1 MDYLEKDIKAK
12 LQKSDRINHVDDPYF
27 RTQIDR
33 NSSSPDPE
41 TGIWFAQHVCVS
53 PDFALN
59 AKLPKN
65 PGKAVIDVEFNRKH
79 WSVLRFGFFCV
90 HYGGY
95 PHDAVMQLTRNSGCH
110 LVQSYRYTGDHLVE
124 EIEFE
129 DLLEKYR
136 DDIEAYDTIPLE
148 VINHEDILCLA
159 ERRYSKQ
166 TMEKY
171 FYYQPE
177 GRYATRDGSYYIY
190 ERHREMYF
198 RSCYESCIEYATLYK
213 QGVPSEVCRRSLKA
227 GYRQN
232 GVLAGTFQQLF
243 HILDQRTLQD
253 SQLEVRTLA
262 KNIMEQVR
270 IIAPQF
276 IEYYEKTR
284 FGKAILTP

>member
-1 MDYLEKDIKAK
+1 MDRFLQQDLTSK
-12 LQKSDRINHVDDPYF
+12 LQNSPRIDHIFDPHF
-27 RTQIDR
+27 LTQIDQ
-33 NSSSPDPE
+33 NSSSPKPE
-41 TGIWFAQHVCVS
+41 SGIWSAQHVCVS
-53 PDFALN
+53 PDFALDS
-59 AKLPKN
+59 KLPSN
-65 PGKAVIDVEFNRKH
+65 PGQAVINVEFKKRH

-95 PHDAVMQLTRNSGCH
+95 PHDAVMQLVRNSGCH
-110 LVQSYRYTGDHLVE
+110 LVQSYRYTGDHLIK

-129 DLLEKYR
+129 EILEDYR
-136 DDIEAYDTIPLE
+136 SGETIPLE
-148 VINHEDILCLA
+148 LIENNDILGIA
-159 ERRYSKQ
+159 EFKYSKQ
-166 TMEKY
+166 IMEKY
-171 FYYQPE
+171 FYFQPQ
-177 GRYATRDGSYYIY
+177 GKYATRDGHYYIY
-190 ERHREMYF
+190 ERQRDLYF
-198 RSCYESCIEYATLYK
+198 LSCYESCIRYATLYN
-213 QGVPSEVCRRSLKA
+213 QGIPSEVCRRVLNA

-276 IEYYEKTR
+276 VDYYEKNR